1 MKLKPAKIINIV
13 SPFGVSGALTARTF
27 SQRFRTFSVH
37 VPSATSGTVTVAG
50 GSAITISPGTTLNF
64 DGGTVTVPEGTTL
77 NFDAGTQ
84 PGVTNTFTSSA
95 FTVTCSD
102 CIVIGTY

>member
-37 VPSATSGTVTVAG
+37 NVTGACT
-50 GSAITISPGTTLNF
+50 ITF
-64 DGGTVTVPEGTTL
+64 ADGGTVAVPSGTTL
-77 NFDAGTQ
+77 NFDAGSTT
-84 PGVTNTFTSSA
+84 GVTNTFRNGA
-95 FTVTCSD
+95 FTVTATN

>member
-13 SPFGVSGALTARTF
+13 SPFGVSGILTARTF

-64 DGGTVTVPEGTTL
+64 D
-77 NFDAGTQ
+77 AGTQ